1 MIKLTQIIVDR
12 PVAAIVIMCAIIAFG
27 VMALFS
33 MPQELTPEMDMPM
46 LVISTVYP
54 RAGAKDVETQVTK
67 LIEGSVSTLSG
78 VRTVMS
84 QSRENVSLVIIQYEY
99 GIDLKRSYTD
109 ARERIDAIINDLPD
123 DAFKPVV
130 MEINM
135 NAMPPMTL
143 SVTSETNENLLQF
156 VEREI
161 VPEFEKLSSVASVD
175 VSGGREEYVRVKL
188 KEDMMREYGLNISSV
203 IGALGGINFS
213 APLGRAEYGD
223 LELNV
228 RIETTYESLEDLKSI
243 PLTLRSGDLIRLS
256 DIADVYMTV
265 GNARS
270 ISRYNGNENI
280 TINISKPQNI
290 SADRVSAQVR
300 QEMEAITAIHPDI
313 MFIVINDDSEQIAS
327 AINSVAQ
334 TLYLAVIISM
344 VVLFLF
350 LGDIRACLIVGSS
363 MPISLLATFTVMNL
377 VGYTLNIVSMSGLI
391 IGVGMMID
399 NSIVVIDSC
408 FKSSSAKKSFKEAA
422 IEGTRFVMLSIFAV
436 TLTTVVVFLPI
447 ATIQGIAGQMFAPLG
462 FSIIFALTASLFSA
476 ITLVPLFFV
485 QLKPIERK
493 NSIVLKFFRR
503 IENGYAKLLSRV
515 LKKKKIVMATTLV
528 FMALSVY
535 LTTFLNFEMMP
546 STDDGVIRMSLQTR
560 PGLKLEHVDTI
571 LTELETMVAA
581 HPDVERYS
589 LTAGGSGGFMGGGG
603 NSLTA
608 FLHDGRK
615 MQTNEIIEQWRLET
629 ADMVD
634 VDINIAP
641 ISQSEMMGMGA
652 DGSFEIVLLGDDLD
666 RLKEAVVSVEEVMNA
681 HPDIIRVSTGF
692 DRTNPQAEIMIDP
705 LRAASLHVS
714 PQVITG
720 SVFTA
725 LNGTSPADI
734 RINDRNYSIRVEYPD
749 GRYESLS
756 DVINMMVMSA
766 VGAMVPLSEV
776 AEIIF
781 TDSPQ
786 TISREQ
792 GRYMVGITGVP
803 TEAARFTAQ
812 AEIEQTLE
820 DVELPYGVWIG
831 QSTYDQMVQEEFASL
846 GIAILAAVLLV
857 FMVMAIQFESVR
869 HSLMVMTCIP
879 FAAIGSFF
887 LMFITGT
894 TISMVSLLGFLILI
908 GLVVNNGILFV
919 DTTNKYRKTMEL
931 HDALINAGSSRLRP
945 ILMITLT
952 TVFAMMPLALG
963 LGSSG
968 AELMQGLGITVVG
981 GLTASTILALLLLP
995 TYYLL
1000 IDGNPAKRAERQR
1013 KRSEK
1018 RELTILKHRNE
1029 DDLLFEAGGEDEAV
1043 EAELAEEAEPQEKEL
1058 IENT

>member
-1 MIKLTQIIVDR
+1 
-12 PVAAIVIMCAIIAFG
+12 
-27 VMALFS
+27 
-33 MPQELTPEMDMPM
+33 
-46 LVISTVYP
+46 
-54 RAGAKDVETQVTK
+54 
-67 LIEGSVSTLSG
+67 
-78 VRTVMS
+78 
-84 QSRENVSLVIIQYEY
+84 
-99 GIDLKRSYTD
+99 
-109 ARERIDAIINDLPD
+109 
-123 DAFKPVV
+123 
-130 MEINM
+130 
-135 NAMPPMTL
+135 
-143 SVTSETNENLLQF
+143 
-156 VEREI
+156 
-161 VPEFEKLSSVASVD
+161 
-175 VSGGREEYVRVKL
+175 
-188 KEDMMREYGLNISSV
+188 
-203 IGALGGINFS
+203 
-213 APLGRAEYGD
+213 
-223 LELNV
+223 
-228 RIETTYESLEDLKSI
+228 
-243 PLTLRSGDLIRLS
+243 
-256 DIADVYMTV
+256 
-265 GNARS
+265 
-270 ISRYNGNENI
+270 
-280 TINISKPQNI
+280 
-290 SADRVSAQVR
+290 
-300 QEMEAITAIHPDI
+300 
-313 MFIVINDDSEQIAS
+313 
-327 AINSVAQ
+327 
-334 TLYLAVIISM
+334 
-344 VVLFLF
+344 
-350 LGDIRACLIVGSS
+350 
-363 MPISLLATFTVMNL
+363 
-377 VGYTLNIVSMSGLI
+377 
-391 IGVGMMID
+391 
-399 NSIVVIDSC
+399 
-408 FKSSSAKKSFKEAA
+408 
-422 IEGTRFVMLSIFAV
+422 
-436 TLTTVVVFLPI
+436 
-447 ATIQGIAGQMFAPLG
+447 
-462 FSIIFALTASLFSA
+462 
-476 ITLVPLFFV
+476 
-485 QLKPIERK
+485 
-493 NSIVLKFFRR
+493 
-503 IENGYAKLLSRV
+503 
-515 LKKKKIVMATTLV
+515 
-528 FMALSVY
+528 
-535 LTTFLNFEMMP
+535 
-546 STDDGVIRMSLQTR
+546 
-560 PGLKLEHVDTI
+560 
-571 LTELETMVAA
+571 
-581 HPDVERYS
+581 
-589 LTAGGSGGFMGGGG
+589 
-603 NSLTA
+603 
-608 FLHDGRK
+608 
-615 MQTNEIIEQWRLET
+615 
-629 ADMVD
+629 
-634 VDINIAP
+634 
-641 ISQSEMMGMGA
+641 MGMGA
-652 DGSFEIVLLGDDLD
+652 DGSFELVLLGDDLD
-666 RLKEAVVSVEEVMNA
+666 RLKDAVTLVEEVMNA

-734 RINDRNYSIRVEYPD
+734 RINDRNYAIRVEYPD

-820 DVELPYGVWIG
+820 DVEFPYGVWLG

-1000 IDGNPAKRAERQR
+1000 IDGNPAKRAERRR
-1013 KRSEK
+1013 KRSER

-1043 EAELAEEAEPQEKEL
+1043 EIESAEEAESEEKEL
-1058 IENT
+1058 IENA